1 MLLLENLDDRTFKDI
16 VANARRTISRLN
28 SEWTDENYHDP
39 GITLLELFAWITE
52 IQQYRLNR
60 ISSQSELKFLRILG
74 EKPIRAKSS
83 RTFISVSGVSEGFNI
98 PRGTQLITDNLIF
111 ETMQKLYYHP
121 LTIEKVMVVT
131 SKETVDFTSPNRYN
145 RSGYPAFG
153 REAKKGNRLLIGLN
167 GPVPKDL
174 ILNIYL
180 DLFDEYPVPRGKWN
194 EGESTMLPSAKLSW
208 KYFGSDGHGGAWLPL
223 NIVKDET
230 IHCSKDGILEV
241 MVGSRM
247 EAIKIN
253 PANDKPRYWLQ
264 CEVLEEGY
272 EVTPRLNQI
281 ALNTVH
287 AIQKETLSRQEIM
300 QWNGSSETTF
310 ILTDFLQYYGINR
323 LQVQDEDGSW
333 FYWNEAKNL
342 QQLESENECYYIEKD
357 PVEMT
362 SKIVLSSLS
371 EGKGNQSVYKDI
383 RVISYLPEFD
393 EKRLIGNGSGLPNE
407 VFSLPE
413 GLQGVQYLGIQI
425 GSRDNSGKPTAW
437 NDWTQV
443 EDLDAS
449 GPDDRH
455 FVLDSDKG
463 VIYFGND
470 EHGAI
475 PETSDSRNICILSC
489 STTAGMYGNIKE
501 NNLFNFKI
509 GNRYTQSSRVSNIQ
523 KAHGGKDAETLE
535 SAKARLRRDYFR
547 PDKAV
552 TASDYEALA
561 METPGVRV
569 ACAKAIPC
577 FSPYMQGYPE
587 IKAEG
592 QVSVVVAPYSDK
604 DRPMPSRNFLKNV
617 HKHLENYRLI
627 GTQIHVIPPAYIKIS
642 LRAIIMVRTRDF
654 NKSRMILALD
664 EVLNPF
670 DRTKGRYKWD
680 FKGTVFKSDVLGL
693 LNKVPGIE
701 YVSELWLQAEGNGG
715 KVTTGGDIELPP
727 YGLPVAGSYEIEVKD
742 VNE

>member
-16 VANARRTISRLN
+16 VENARRTISRLN

-39 GITLLELFAWITE
+39 GITILELFAWIAE
-52 IQQYRLNR
+52 IQQYRLDR
-60 ISSQSELKFLRILG
+60 ITSQSELKFLRILG
-74 EKPIRAKSS
+74 EKPISAEAS
-83 RTFISVSGVSEGFNI
+83 RTFISVSEASEGFNI
-98 PRGTQLITDNLIF
+98 PRGTQLTTDNLTF

-131 SKETVDFTSPNRYN
+131 GKETVDFTSPNRYS

-153 REAKKGNRLLIGLN
+153 REAKKGNRLLIGLS
-167 GPVPKDL
+167 GPIPEDL

-180 DLFDEYPVPRGKWN
+180 DLFDDYPVPRGKWN
-194 EGESTMLPSAKLSW
+194 EGESTTLPSAKLSW
-208 KYFGSDGHGGAWLPL
+208 KYFGWDGHGGAWRPL

-241 MVGSRM
+241 MVKSRM
-247 EAIKIN
+247 EPIKIN

-264 CEVLEEGY
+264 CEVVEEGY
-272 EVTPRLNQI
+272 EITPRLNQI

-287 AIQKETLSRQEIM
+287 AIQKETLSHQEVM
-300 QWNGSSETTF
+300 QWNGSSDTTF
-310 ILTDFLQYYGINR
+310 ILTNFLQYYGINR

-333 FYWNEAKNL
+333 FYWNEVKNL
-342 QQLESENECYYIEKD
+342 QQLEFEKESYYIEKD
-357 PVEMT
+357 PMEMT
-362 SKIVLSSLS
+362 SKLILSSLCEW
-371 EGKGNQSVYKDI
+371 EGNHSVYKNI

-407 VFSLPE
+407 VFLLPE
-413 GLQGVQYLGIQI
+413 GLQGVHYLRIQT
-425 GSRDNSGKPTAW
+425 GSRDNAGKRMAW
-437 NDWTQV
+437 QDWTQV

-475 PETSDSRNICILSC
+475 PETSDIRNISILSC

-501 NNLFNFKI
+501 NNRFDFKI
-509 GNRYTQSSRVSNIQ
+509 GNRYSHSSRATNMQ
-523 KAHGGKDAETLE
+523 KAHGGKDAESLE
-535 SAKARLRRDYFR
+535 SAKQRLLRAYFK

-552 TASDYEALA
+552 TAADYEALA
-561 METPGVRV
+561 METPGVRI

-592 QVSVVVAPYSDK
+592 QVSVVVVPYSDK

-627 GTQIHVIPPAYIKIS
+627 GTQIYVIPPAYIKIS
-642 LRAIIMVRTRDF
+642 VRAIIMVRTRDF
-654 NKSRMILALD
+654 SKPRMISALD
-664 EVLNPF
+664 EMLNPF
-670 DRTKGRYKWD
+670 DREKGRLGWN

-693 LNKVPGIE
+693 LNRVPGVE
-701 YVSELWLQAEGNGG
+701 YVSELWLQSEGNGG
-715 KVTTGGDIELPP
+715 NLMAGGDIELPP